1 MVRKSKNTTLIKSIF
16 KDSFQSY
23 GSPRIKTELES
34 LGYKISKP
42 RVARIMSA
50 NFLFAKRKRKF
61 KATTDNKHNYPIATN
76 LLNQNFEVSRQNQVW
91 VSDITYIKTK

>member
-1 MVRKSKNTTLIKSIF
+1 
-16 KDSFQSY
+16 
-23 GSPRIKTELES
+23 
-34 LGYKISKP
+34 
-42 RVARIMSA
+42 MST
-50 NFLFAKRKRKF
+50 NYLFAKRKRKF